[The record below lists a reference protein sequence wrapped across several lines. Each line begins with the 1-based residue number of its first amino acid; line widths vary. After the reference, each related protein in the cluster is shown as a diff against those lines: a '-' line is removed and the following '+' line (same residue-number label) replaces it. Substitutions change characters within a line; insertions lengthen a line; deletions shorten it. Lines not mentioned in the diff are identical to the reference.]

1 MFKHILLLVT
11 LIFVVVLPASA
22 QTTEVDIE
30 ANRELEEI
38 HAEGFSN
45 ADWDAMRSVIADDFV
60 LYQPLSPESIAGKE
74 AVIGFYQSFHA
85 AMPDIGHPNVNVLLA
100 DSEWVAVLMPTVGTF
115 ENELMG
121 IPPTNEPVITYML
134 NFFNVQDGLM
144 TEAHFHFDTVDM
156 LQQMGAIPLNPDMS
170 EIERSADELI
180 ISFETEGNDLESNKQ
195 VLMGFF
201 EDIVNKQDLEPVP
214 EYFTEDWVFHNRTD
228 PHEITYTGHKGVNQW
243 ANSFYSMIPDFTLVL
258 DDLLFVAEG
267 DLVAVR
273 WTATG
278 THTLDV
284 PGILASGNE
293 IFISG
298 AALHRIRDGKISE
311 TWFVIDTLSVFA
323 QMGLVGEEESDSKH
337 SKVVATFDIEQVEL
351 PEGVAVDLTD
361 GTVYVSLTPRGELI
375 KFAPDLETWESV
387 STITDDNVNLLG
399 LAVDTNGH
407 IFGAV
412 KSENPEINGV
422 WMFDGET
429 GEKAHIAGTEA
440 IMFPNSIAFDSNGTM
455 YVTDTI
461 SGAIWTA
468 KPDDKAELWLQD
480 PLLEGDES
488 IGFGFRLGANGIVVG
503 DDKVFVANTEI
514 RTIVSILILDDGS
527 AGEVAVLAQLPEGE
541 FPDGLT
547 MDVNG
552 NIYVAMPLSNSV
564 IQVSPDGAVTT
575 IATVDDGLDAPTSVA
590 YYTDGEIHSVYA
602 VNFSV
607 ALVEGGAGP
616 SLVRIHLNNQDT
628 KKIEIPAA
636 IEGFNQALY
645 GDATGYE
652 EYIHPEWKW
661 FGNGELQFEGYE
673 GFVNATGFW
682 TAVFPD
688 LEVEVIDAIGEGDR
702 WAVSYRITG
711 TNTEDFEPMGVVAT
725 GNSMEMYMNSFFYLE
740 DGMLKDCYNVWDWI
754 TWFDALGMPYGP
766 EADET
771 QG

>member
-1 MFKHILLLVT
+1 MKKYRSILIVLLTTVWSMMSV
-11 LIFVVVLPASA
+11 LAQVVESDV
-22 QTTEVDIE
+22 E
-30 ANRELEEI
+30 ANRALEVLSIES
-38 HAEGFSN
+38 FNN
-45 ADWDAMRSVIADDFV
+45 ADWDVMRSVIADDFV
-60 LYQPLSPESIAGKE
+60 LYQPLSPEPIAGKE

-85 AMPDIGHPNVNVLLA
+85 ALPDIGHPNVNVLLA
-100 DSEWVAVLMPTVGTF
+100 DAEWVAVLMPTVGTF

-121 IPPTNEPVITYML
+121 IPPTNEPIITYML

-156 LQQMGAIPLNPDMS
+156 LQQMGAIPLNPDMPA
-170 EIERSADELI
+170 IERSADELI
-180 ISFETEGNDLESNKQ
+180 ISFETEGNDLEANKQ
-195 VLMGFF
+195 VLKGFF

-228 PHEITYTGHKGVNQW
+228 PHEITYIGHEGVNQW
-243 ANSFYSMIPDFTLVL
+243 AHSFYSMIPDFTLVL

-284 PGILASGNE
+284 PGIPASGNE

-323 QMGLVGEEESDSKH
+323 QMGMVGEEESASEY
-337 SKVVATFDIEQVEL
+337 SEVVAAFDIDQVEL
-351 PEGVAVDLTD
+351 PEGVAVDPTD

-375 KFAPDLETWESV
+375 KFAPGSDNWESV
-387 STITDDNVNLLG
+387 GMITDDDVSLLG
-399 LAVDTNGH
+399 LAVDANGD

-412 KSENPEINGV
+412 GSGNPDVNGV
-422 WMFDGET
+422 WKFDADTGET
-429 GEKAHIAGTEA
+429 THITGTEA
-440 IMFPNSIAFDSNGTM
+440 IVMPNSIAFDSNGTM
-455 YVTDTI
+455 YITDTI
-461 SGAIWTA
+461 EGAIWTA
-468 KPDDKAELWLQD
+468 KPDSVAELWLQD

-488 IGFGFRLGANGIVVG
+488 VGFGIPLGANGVVVEN
-503 DDKVFVANTEI
+503 DMVFVANTEI
-514 RTIVSILILDDGS
+514 RTIVSIPVLDDGS
-527 AGEVAVLAQLPEGE
+527 AGEATVLVQFPEGE

-547 MDVNG
+547 IDMNG

-564 IQVSPDGAVTT
+564 IQVSPVGTVTT
-575 IATVDDGLDAPTSVA
+575 VATVNDALDAPTSVA
-590 YYTDGEIHSVYA
+590 YYTDDEIHSVYA

-607 ALVEGGAGP
+607 ALVEDGVGP
-616 SLVRIHLNNQDT
+616 SLVRIDLNNQD
-628 KKIEIPAA
+628 IEKVELPAA

-645 GDATGYE
+645 GDPIDYE
-652 EYIHPEWKW
+652 ELIHPEWKW
-661 FGNGELQFEGYE
+661 FGNGELQFEGHE
-673 GFVNATGFW
+673 GFVNGTGFW

-702 WAVSYRITG
+702 WAVSYRFTG

-754 TWFDALGMPYGP
+754 TWFDALGMPYSS
-766 EADET
+766 EAN
-771 QG
+771 